1 MKGYAAYAKV
11 QPTNEGYRNL
21 EYKVL
26 GAVTG
31 ALLKAN
37 QDGSDL
43 SDKFNAVLWNEKVWH
58 AFRCDL
64 NTPGNQLPDDL
75 KASLIS
81 LAIWVGKE
89 TNRVMDHLA
98 SLDGLISINRQIMA
112 GLAPKGAEFSE

>member
-1 MKGYAAYAKV
+1 MRGYAAYAKV
-11 QPTNEGYRNL
+11 QPTKEGYRDL

-26 GAVTG
+26 GTVTG
-31 ALLKAN
+31 ALIKA
-37 QDGSDL
+37 SEPETEL

-64 NTPGNQLPDDL
+64 SSPDNKLPDEL

-81 LAIWVGKE
+81 LAIWVSKE

-98 SLDGLISINRQIMA
+98 DLDGLISINRQVMA
-112 GLAPKGAEFSE
+112 GLAPKD

>member
-11 QPTNEGYRNL
+11 QPTKEGYREL
-21 EYKVL
+21 EYRVL

-31 ALLKAN
+31 ALIKAN
-37 QDGSDL
+37 QEDSEL

-64 NTPGNQLPDDL
+64 SSPENELPEEL
-75 KASLIS
+75 KTSLIS

-89 TNRVMDHLA
+89 TNRVLDHLA
-98 SLDGLISINRQIMA
+98 GLDGLISINRQIMA
-112 GLAPKGAEFSE
+112 GLSSKE

>member
-11 QPTNEGYRNL
+11 KPTKEGYRDL

-26 GAVTG
+26 GTVTG
-31 ALLKAN
+31 ALIKAN
-37 QDGSDL
+37 KQGTEL
-43 SDKFNAVLWNEKVWH
+43 SDKFNAVLWNEKVWN

-64 NTPGNQLPDDL
+64 SSPDNQLPDEL

-81 LAIWVGKE
+81 LAIWVSKE

-98 SLDGLISINRQIMA
+98 DLDGLISINRQVMA
-112 GLAPKGAEFSE
+112 GLAPKD

>member
-11 QPTNEGYRNL
+11 QPTNEGYRDL

-31 ALLKAN
+31 ALIKAN
-37 QDGSDL
+37 EEGSEL
-43 SDKFNAVLWNEKVWH
+43 SDKFNAILWNEKVWH

-64 NTPGNQLPDDL
+64 SSPKNELPEDL

-81 LAIWVGKE
+81 LAIWVSKE

-98 SLDGLISINRQIMA
+98 GLDGLISINRQVMA
-112 GLAPKGAEFSE
+112 GLAPKGQQV

>member
-11 QPTNEGYRNL
+11 QPTNEGYRDL

-31 ALLKAN
+31 ALIKAN
-37 QDGSDL
+37 EEGTEL

-64 NTPGNQLPDDL
+64 SSPKNELL
-75 KASLIS
+75 SLIH
-81 LAIWVGKE
+81 I
-89 TNRVMDHLA
+89 
-98 SLDGLISINRQIMA
+98 
-112 GLAPKGAEFSE
+112 

>member
-11 QPTNEGYRNL
+11 QPTKEGYRDL

-26 GAVTG
+26 GTVTG
-31 ALLKAN
+31 ALIKAS
-37 QDGSDL
+37 QPGTEL

-64 NTPGNQLPDDL
+64 SSSENQLPDEL

-98 SLDGLISINRQIMA
+98 DLDGLISINRQVMA
-112 GLAPKGAEFSE
+112 GLAPKD

>member
-11 QPTNEGYRNL
+11 HPTKEGYRDL

-26 GAVTG
+26 GTVTG
-31 ALLKAN
+31 ALIKAS
-37 QDGSDL
+37 QPGTEL

-64 NTPGNQLPDDL
+64 SSSENQLPDEL

-81 LAIWVGKE
+81 LAIWVSKE

-98 SLDGLISINRQIMA
+98 DLDGLISINRQVMA
-112 GLAPKGAEFSE
+112 GLAPKD